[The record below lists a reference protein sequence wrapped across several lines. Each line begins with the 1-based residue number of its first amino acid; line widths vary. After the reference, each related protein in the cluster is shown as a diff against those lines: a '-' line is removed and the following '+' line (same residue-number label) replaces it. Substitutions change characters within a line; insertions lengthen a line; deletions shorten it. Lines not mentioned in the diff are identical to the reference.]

1 VSPLLSCVV
10 ADDHPAVLAAVSDA
24 LESANIEVVARVG
37 DGEQALA
44 QIEACHPAV
53 ALLDIRMPGMTG
65 IEVARRIEGRYDTD
79 VILFTGHGEPALV
92 VEALD
97 AGVRGIV
104 LKEAPLEDLLRAI
117 RLVASGSSYIDAALV
132 GELASSDAMEAVPAL
147 TKRERDVLR
156 LLADGFRNEEIGSH
170 LFISPFT
177 VRNHVERVMAKLDA
191 NSRTQAVATAL
202 RRALIT

>member
-1 VSPLLSCVV
+1 MSPLLSCVV